1 MTETTSCFHR
11 TMLVG
16 AAMLYLSSNASAHP
30 MSFNTNQNVITA
42 VNNSLLS
49 EVSSSQSRIM
59 NYELK
64 KSQNIKA
71 LKIRSLRG
79 KYFALLSSSE
89 EFAKLKQEEIKR
101 EG

>member
-1 MTETTSCFHR
+1 MTETTSCFHK

-16 AAMLYLSSNASAHP
+16 AAMLYLSSSASAYP
-30 MSFNTNQNVITA
+30 IGFATNQNVSIA
-42 VNNSLLS
+42 MNNNLLS
-49 EVSSSQSRIM
+49 EVSSSQTRFVK
-59 NYELK
+59 NT
-64 KSQNIKA
+64 QNAKA

-79 KYFALLSSSE
+79 KYSALLSSSE

>member
-1 MTETTSCFHR
+1 MTETTSCFHK

-16 AAMLYLSSNASAHP
+16 AAMLYLSSNASAQP
-30 MSFNTNQNVITA
+30 MSFTNQNVTTT

-49 EVSSSQSRIM
+49 EVSSSQSPIM
-59 NYELK
+59 NYEFK
-64 KSQNIKA
+64 KWQNMKA

-79 KYFALLSSSE
+79 KYSALLSSSE

>member
-1 MTETTSCFHR
+1 MTETTSCFHK

-16 AAMLYLSSNASAHP
+16 AAMLYLSSNASAQP
-30 MSFNTNQNVITA
+30 MSFTNQNVTTT

-64 KSQNIKA
+64 KWQNIKA

-79 KYFALLSSSE
+79 KYSALLSSSE